1 MPNAEGDTVTVCW
14 ICASPPTGGHDNV
27 HTPPPIVAA
36 APEVVLVVS
45 QLPRPRKNG
54 SPMDVATAARLT
66 SVSLIHTRIL
76 FAVSSIKAVSSF
88 ENTKRVSL
96 AGASAITSP

>member
-1 MPNAEGDTVTVCW
+1 M
-14 ICASPPTGGHDNV
+14 
-27 HTPPPIVAA
+27 HTPPPTVAA

-66 SVSLIHTRIL
+66 SASLTHTRIL

-88 ENTKRVSL
+88 ENIKRTSL
-96 AGASAITSP
+96 AGTSPSTSPT